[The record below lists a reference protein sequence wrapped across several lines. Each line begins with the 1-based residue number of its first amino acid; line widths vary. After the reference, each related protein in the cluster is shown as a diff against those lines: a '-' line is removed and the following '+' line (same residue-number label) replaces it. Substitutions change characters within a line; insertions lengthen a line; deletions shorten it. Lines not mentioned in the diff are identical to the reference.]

1 MANEITVKVKGK
13 DELSDVLDKSGEKAE
28 RTGNR
33 FKGFGDQLGSAAREK
48 LEPFS
53 GALSKAGID
62 LEKMGAGGMVAGA
75 AVAGLAT
82 FIGGG
87 IQKLDELIASTEQY
101 RAAANLSY
109 EEASKLGGA
118 IHALGIDAETGADVI
133 KTLAEEAGDAPEKF
147 AQFEVEIV
155 KAKDGSVDMV
165 ETLKNVSDRFRNMK
179 DPAERAAMGA
189 ALFGD
194 TWLEIAPFLE
204 RGADGVQEL
213 IDGVDDSRIVTED
226 TVRSQKKF
234 RDAMRDINDSVG
246 ELQIALAKDL
256 IPQLADS
263 IGQLADIVDKA
274 NDVTQALGGLGN
286 IMEGFRT
293 VAEPFK
299 LWDKALWPLR
309 NTLERLR
316 DDGDEVEDAFT
327 DVADATDDAAEAAD
341 AAAGKLEIM
350 RRNQADLKTEAENAT
365 KALEDQRRALDDLY
379 DSVLDVVDGQIR
391 YEEAI
396 DRADDS
402 VRDLED
408 SQSKLNDK
416 LNDGESSSED
426 IADATEDYDDKLR
439 SAMKAIDD
447 AAKAEADKQQAQ
459 DAAAGVTWTAWDYTN
474 AYRDALGKARDTIN
488 DPNLR
493 QGLDNLWTQVN
504 DQANVAWKAQQ
515 QYYALEAAARRVAAI
530 SSGVGTTSSGMII
543 SSADRM
549 ERIAGRASG
558 GPVSAGTPYLVGEEG
573 MELFVPDQSG
583 TIIPNHALAATG
595 GRGGGGGGDVYNIS
609 VQALDGR
616 GAAEAVV
623 KAMRDAKRYGL
634 TGAEI

>member
-1 MANEITVKVKGK
+1 MANEIAVKVKGK

-33 FKGFGDQLGSAAREK
+33 FKGFGDQLGSAAKEK

-53 GALSKAGID
+53 GALNKAGID
-62 LEKMGAGGMVAGA
+62 LEKMSAGGMVAGA

-118 IHALGIDAETGADVI
+118 FQSLGIEAETGADVI

-147 AQFEVEIV
+147 AQFGVEIV

-213 IDGVDDSRIVTED
+213 IDGVDDSRIVTEESA
-226 TVRSQKKF
+226 RSQKEYKQ
-234 RDAMRDINDSVG
+234 AMRELTTSV
-246 ELQIALAKDL
+246 ENLQMALAKDAL
-256 IPQLADS
+256 PLFIDDLR
-263 IGQLADIVDKA
+263 
-274 NDVTQALGGLGN
+274 ALGDTVEVVGDINNKVNILGFSKNFLDGLNPLKSFTRGITEYKDRQREAN
-286 IMEGFRT
+286 EATEEG
-293 VAEPFK
+293 AEVVDEQAKK
-299 LWDKALWPLR
+299 LQ
-309 NTLERLR
+309 E
-316 DDGDEVEDAFT
+316 E
-327 DVADATDDAAEAAD
+327 ADAAD
-341 AAAGKLEIM
+341 AAASKIDVLK
-350 RRNQADLKTEAENAT
+350 RHQADMKIEAENAT
-365 KALEDQRRALDDLY
+365 KALDDQRRALDDLY

-408 SQSKLNDK
+408 SQRKLNDK
-416 LNDGESSSED
+416 LNDGESSSDD

-439 SAMKAIDD
+439 SATKAIDD

-459 DAAAGVTWTAWDYTN
+459 AAAAGVTWTAWDYTN
-474 AYRDALGKARDTIN
+474 AYRDALGRARDTIN

-543 SSADRM
+543 GSADRM

-583 TIIPNHALAATG
+583 TIIPNHALTATG

-623 KAMRDAKRYGL
+623 RALRDAKRYGL
-634 TGAEI
+634 SRGA